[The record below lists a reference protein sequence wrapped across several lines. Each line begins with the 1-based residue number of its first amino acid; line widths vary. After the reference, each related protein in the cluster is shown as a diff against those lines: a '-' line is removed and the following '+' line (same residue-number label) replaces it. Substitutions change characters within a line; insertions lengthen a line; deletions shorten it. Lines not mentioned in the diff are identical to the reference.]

1 LRCYPTTICL
11 WNAGLGAVQAPP
23 SATRPKLWPQVSLM
37 SRILGATTC
46 PKTLWT
52 LRCHR
57 QDCDEACGFPSAR
70 ACVYVSYFE
79 CVYISNCL
87 MTVAPD
93 FHSGVPALEDSSVSY
108 VCNSDAAKCIK
119 MRVPGDHVAQ
129 GAAWSSE
136 PMAWHVLRRSFDCLR
151 VPSCQ
156 G

>member
-1 LRCYPTTICL
+1 
-11 WNAGLGAVQAPP
+11 
-23 SATRPKLWPQVSLM
+23 
-37 SRILGATTC
+37 
-46 PKTLWT
+46 
-52 LRCHR
+52 
-57 QDCDEACGFPSAR
+57 
-70 ACVYVSYFE
+70 
-79 CVYISNCL
+79 

-156 G
+156 GERLSEGWPCTLTCNHSAR